1 MVVNVSKTNY
11 IIFHTQGKKVNLDS
25 NSIMF
30 NSNDID
36 TPSPYPNLIHNL
48 ECIHDNHNDDKMQ
61 SFKLLGV
68 FLDEHVTLNKH
79 VAHITAKLAK
89 TLYLLRRV

>member
-1 MVVNVSKTNY
+1 MRLST
-11 IIFHTQGKKVNLDS
+11 FSAPLRRDPEH
-25 NSIMF
+25 
-30 NSNDID
+30 
-36 TPSPYPNLIHNL
+36 L

-79 VAHITAKLAK
+79 VAHVTAKLTKA
-89 TLYLLRRV
+89 LYLLRRV